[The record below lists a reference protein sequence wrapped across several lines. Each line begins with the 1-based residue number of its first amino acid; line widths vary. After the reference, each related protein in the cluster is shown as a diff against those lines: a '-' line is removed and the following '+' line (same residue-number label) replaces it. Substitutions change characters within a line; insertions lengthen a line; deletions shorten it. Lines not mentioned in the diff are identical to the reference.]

1 MEPPTEDKMEQNEAK
16 KKGFIRKFKIGG
28 YSLAFTFWLGFSVYM
43 FTAFAT
49 GLLTFKIGIPKVL
62 WDIFIF
68 LPLTIF
74 FLRGLWNSASNSKIS
89 TIWIFS
95 AKAFVWVYVALM
107 VGYFYLDYINP
118 LVAGFNPLIT
128 RDDL

>member
-1 MEPPTEDKMEQNEAK
+1 MEQNEAK

>member
-1 MEPPTEDKMEQNEAK
+1 MEQNEAK
-16 KKGFIRKFKIGG
+16 KKGFIMKFKIGG